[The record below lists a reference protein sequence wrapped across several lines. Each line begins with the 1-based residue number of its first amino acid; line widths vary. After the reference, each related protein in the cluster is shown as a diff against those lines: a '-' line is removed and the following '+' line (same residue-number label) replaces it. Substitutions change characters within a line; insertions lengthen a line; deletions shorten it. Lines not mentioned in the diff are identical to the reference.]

1 MIQTIKTALAQDD
14 SKYSTLQAS
23 FSGILPPNSAVIG
36 YVTEVARLISAHL
49 FTEITASLLAPSV
62 KFAKCLSRAE
72 TVEATQLNVEA
83 CTRNI
88 GRVYP
93 RFKNSFKR
101 LDLNDFVFV
110 CAGLSIVNS

>member
-49 FTEITASLLAPSV
+49 FTEITPITSL
-62 KFAKCLSRAE
+62 CLPKS
-72 TVEATQLNVEA
+72 Q
-83 CTRNI
+83 
-88 GRVYP
+88 P
-93 RFKNSFKR
+93 R
-101 LDLNDFVFV
+101 
-110 CAGLSIVNS
+110 C